1 MCFTCRMCKR
11 KSATVTPANIES
23 SHLGQVTSMDLD
35 VLTIEEEL
43 KIPEK
48 GGRTNREVSIMKDTP
63 PTWQDISLLV
73 DISSFLFFA
82 IFSILSFTIFMI

>member
-1 MCFTCRMCKR
+1 
-11 KSATVTPANIES
+11 
-23 SHLGQVTSMDLD
+23 MDLD